1 MVIYDTGPVEGIY
14 AFIYCTKWR
23 SGQVLPIPYGQ
34 TLKDRATQLPIKYK
48 SGALVTQCINCY
60 SRLFDALCGDST
72 GQLKASF
79 PVSTRGEQGEIFPG
93 RIDPGQ
99 IFPGQI
105 FPGRIF
111 PGFFR
116 KWRARE
122 KVKRRII

>member
-1 MVIYDTGPVEGIY
+1 MFLMHLKSIIPVNKVNAY
-14 AFIYCTKWR
+14 
-23 SGQVLPIPYGQ
+23 
-34 TLKDRATQLPIKYK
+34 
-48 SGALVTQCINCY
+48 CY
-60 SRLFDALCGDST
+60 SIEFDALCGDST
-72 GQLKASF
+72 GQLKASI
-79 PVSTRGEQGEIFPG
+79 PVGTRGEQGEIFPG

-122 KVKRRII
+122 KVKRRIIGNITL